1 MLRNLRISV
10 PFLIIV
16 FLVSGPAFAQDAKRI
31 EEAKKE
37 GGKAVIYG
45 SLDSEVVEVIKKA
58 FKKKTGLDAEYW
70 RASANKL
77 MDRAVSEY
85 RVGKSLYDIVLS
97 NRNPM
102 QLMKNEGLF
111 VRYES
116 PSFNAFT
123 PDVMAPFF
131 GPPYSVDVIGLIYN
145 RNLVTPAAAP
155 KSMEDLLKPQYKGK
169 FVMPDPTQH
178 TTTTQILTNLHK
190 IMGKQQ
196 ADKFVRDLAAT
207 KPLMVESLLPAAER
221 AITGETPIALSY
233 VKYAY
238 IYPRRAGAPLDYVR
252 LPKMLGE
259 GHFHALS
266 SKSPR
271 PSSGKAFIDFLLSP
285 DGMKLLADEGE
296 SVSFRGYYPP
306 LADADKWNII
316 MMDELG
322 REEFKKQRDE
332 YKRIFLGS

>member
-70 RASANKL
+70 RASGTKV
-77 MDRAVSEY
+77 MDRALIEY
-85 RVGKSLYDIVLS
+85 RVGKSLYDVVLT

-102 QLMKNEGLF
+102 VLMKDQGLF

-116 PSFNAFT
+116 PSFKAFT
-123 PDVMAPFF
+123 PNVIDPFF
-131 GPPYSVDVIGLIYN
+131 GPPYSYDAIGIVYN
-145 RNLVTPAAAP
+145 RNLIKPADAP
-155 KSMEDLLKPQYKGK
+155 QSLEDLLSPKYKGK

-178 TTTTQILTNLHK
+178 TTTVQFLANLHK

-196 ADKFVRDLAAT
+196 ADQFIRDLAVT

-221 AITGETPIALSY
+221 ATTGETPIALSY
-233 VKYAY
+233 VKYVY
-238 IYPRRAGAPLDYVR
+238 TFHRRSGAPLDYAR

-271 PSSGKAFIDFLLSP
+271 PNSGKAFIDFFLSP
-285 DGMKLLADEGE
+285 EGMKLLAEEGE
-296 SVSFRGYYPP
+296 SVSLKGYYPP
-306 LADADKWNII
+306 LVDADKWNII
-316 MMDELG
+316 LMDELG
-322 REEFKKQRDE
+322 QEEFRKQRDE